1 MGYIVVIVVLFLF
14 RASWPFQNL
23 ETGTIA
29 ACCLPRWVHGERVL
43 RLQDFFLAKSLEDAS
58 DEINST
64 AWSDQ
69 QLLAAADDDR
79 KVRVY
84 DGAQDR

>member
-1 MGYIVVIVVLFLF
+1 
-14 RASWPFQNL
+14 L
-23 ETGTIA
+23 E
-29 ACCLPRWVHGERVL
+29 H
-43 RLQDFFLAKSLEDAS
+43 AS

-69 QLLAAADDDR
+69 QLLAAAGDDR

-84 DGAQDR
+84 DGAQDRGVGQKLLETGWKRGAEVATLW